1 MHVDAGKLSKRIQ
14 FLRKTTAKDA
24 DGYDVPGEPELVRE
38 TWAQYSQTSGTE
50 LVRAGAEFGEAKE
63 VIQVEEYAGPALQIG
78 FNGQYVIQFL
88 DVVETDKVALELK
101 DEVSQAVMKPIGEEA
116 FDYTYVLMPMRF

>member
-1 MHVDAGKLSKRIQ
+1 MHIDAGKLSKRIQ

-50 LVRAGAEFGEAKE
+50 LVRAGAEFGEAK
-63 VIQVEEYAGPALQIG
+63 VRFLTRYYPDIQDRRLTIHYDGRDYDILYLNAYGDEKTYTEYWCERHTQEGM
-78 FNGQYVIQFL
+78 V
-88 DVVETDKVALELK
+88 
-101 DEVSQAVMKPIGEEA
+101 
-116 FDYTYVLMPMRF
+116 

>member
-1 MHVDAGKLSKRIQ
+1 MHVDAGRLSKRIQ

-50 LVRAGAEFGEAKE
+50 LVRAGAEFGEAK
-63 VIQVEEYAGPALQIG
+63 VRFLTRYYADIQDRRLMIRYDGRDYDILYLNAYGDEKTYTEYWCERHTQEG
-78 FNGQYVIQFL
+78 
-88 DVVETDKVALELK
+88 
-101 DEVSQAVMKPIGEEA
+101 AV
-116 FDYTYVLMPMRF
+116 

>member
-14 FLRKTTAKDA
+14 FLRKTTEKDA

-50 LVRAGAEFGEAKE
+50 LVRAGAEFGEAKARFL
-63 VIQVEEYAGPALQIG
+63 VRYYDDIQDRRLTIHYDGRDYDILYLNAYGDEKTYTEYWC
-78 FNGQYVIQFL
+78 
-88 DVVETDKVALELK
+88 ER
-101 DEVSQAVMKPIGEEA
+101 
-116 FDYTYVLMPMRF
+116 YTQEGTV